1 MSIATVSSKGQ
12 LVIPKEMRDVLSIKA
27 RQKVLIKV
35 AEDHLEIIPLPKD
48 PAEAFCGAFK
58 KGSSLTGALLKERK
72 EDRKREEKKAARF
85 VRPAR
90 LSQKGK

>member
-12 LVIPKEMRDVLSIKA
+12 LIIPKELRDALSIKA
-27 RQKVLIKV
+27 RQKVLVKL
-35 AEDHLEIIPLPKD
+35 AEGRIEIIPLPED
-48 PAEAFCGAFK
+48 PAEAFCGAFE
-58 KGSSLTGALLKERK
+58 KGSSLTGALLRGRK
-72 EDRKREEKKAARF
+72 EDRHREEKNAARF